1 MMDKRV
7 VEVKCKCGRKVRYG
21 NGGLRRFRKKG
32 EVRCFECEMSKYA
45 DILSEEKLGYSI
57 DKGEKM

>member
-1 MMDKRV
+1 MRDKRV

-21 NGGLRRFRKKG
+21 NGGLWRFRKDG
-32 EVRCFECEMSKYA
+32 EVRCFDCEMKKFSK
-45 DILSEEKLGYSI
+45 IVLEEKLEDSI

>member
-7 VEVKCKCGRKVRYG
+7 VEVKCKCGRKMRYG

-32 EVRCFECEMSKYA
+32 EVRCFECEMSKFSLLA
-45 DILSEEKLGYSI
+45 KNIDNSI
-57 DKGEKM
+57 DNNGKL